1 MGIKIERRK
10 FLSALGG
17 APVAWPLASRAQQS
31 GRVARVGVLVGLPE
45 GDSEGQLWLKALLEG
60 LDKLGWK
67 DGVNLQTDLRWGGV
81 VDPNRMQSLAKEL
94 VDLYPDLI
102 NVTTTPPKAA
112 ILRETK
118 TIPVVFSVV
127 SDPVSSGF
135 VHSLVRPG
143 GNATGFVNIEMSVG
157 GKWLE
162 LLKEVAPGT
171 SRVSVMFNP
180 RTSPQSSFYLKSMQT
195 AAEQLKVPLSVKEL
209 SNAGDIEPVIADL
222 ARSPGGGLVL
232 TPDSFTGARAQRE
245 VIISLAARNRIPA
258 VYSFTLC
265 VRAGGLVSY
274 GTDQADLQRR
284 AASYVDRILK
294 GEKPENLP
302 VQLPT
307 KFELAV
313 NLKTARALNLTVP
326 PTLLATADEVIE

>member
-118 TIPVVFSVV
+118 TIPVV
-127 SDPVSSGF
+127 
-135 VHSLVRPG
+135 RPG
-143 GNATGFVNIEMSVG
+143 
-157 GKWLE
+157 
-162 LLKEVAPGT
+162 VA
-171 SRVSVMFNP
+171 S
-180 RTSPQSSFYLKSMQT
+180 T
-195 AAEQLKVPLSVKEL
+195 AL
-209 SNAGDIEPVIADL
+209 G
-222 ARSPGGGLVL
+222 
-232 TPDSFTGARAQRE
+232 
-245 VIISLAARNRIPA
+245 
-258 VYSFTLC
+258 
-265 VRAGGLVSY
+265 
-274 GTDQADLQRR
+274 
-284 AASYVDRILK
+284 
-294 GEKPENLP
+294 
-302 VQLPT
+302 
-307 KFELAV
+307 
-313 NLKTARALNLTVP
+313 
-326 PTLLATADEVIE
+326 